1 MSWRRRLR
9 ILANALTISRCLFAA
24 AVVTAAVAPADID
37 ARRRLGLIVT
47 LNLLGWTSDLFDGWA
62 ARRSEQPA
70 PVWAGVDQA
79 ADLLLLWGTAYA
91 LAAARFVPADWVGAY
106 FLAAVLALA
115 LNPTKN
121 MGQLTCVPLLLLPP
135 AVCLRYRPQLALLY
149 LGWAACAAAFFWRRL
164 CTQAVD
170 FIDRIP
176 GRPRDW
182 FRGVRNQMT
191 KWY

>member
-9 ILANALTISRCLFAA
+9 ILANALTISRCLLAA
-24 AVVTAAVAPADID
+24 AVVTAAVVPADVD
-37 ARRRLGLIVT
+37 ARRRLSLIVT
-47 LNLLGWTSDLFDGWA
+47 LNVLGWTSDLFDGWA
-62 ARRSEQPA
+62 ARRSELPS
-70 PVWAGVDQA
+70 PVWGGIDQA

-91 LAAARFVPADWVGAY
+91 LAAAHFVPADWVKAY

-121 MGQLTCVPLLLLPP
+121 MGQLTCVPLLLLPA
-135 AVCLRYRPQLALLY
+135 AVCLRHSPGLTLLY
-149 LGWAACAAAFFWRRL
+149 AGWAACAAALFWRRL

-176 GRPRDW
+176 GAPRCW
-182 FRGVRNQMT
+182 FRGIRTYMA